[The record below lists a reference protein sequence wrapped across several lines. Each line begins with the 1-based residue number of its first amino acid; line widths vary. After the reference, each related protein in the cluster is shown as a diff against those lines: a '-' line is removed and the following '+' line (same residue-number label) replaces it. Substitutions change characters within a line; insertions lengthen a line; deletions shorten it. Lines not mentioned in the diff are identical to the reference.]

1 MEIESS
7 LGTVGFDQ
15 YLQMTR
21 VVLKEEIEHG
31 QLGTVMRLTGAPIIL
46 LLLLFSLGLVQPARN
61 MQ

>member
-46 LLLLFSLGLVQPARN
+46 LLLFSVGLVQPSRN

>member
-1 MEIESS
+1 MEIESWE
-7 LGTVGFDQ
+7 LGYFYDQ

-21 VVLKEEIEHG
+21 AVLKEEIEHG

-46 LLLLFSLGLVQPARN
+46 LLLLFPVGLVQPARN

>member
-7 LGTVGFDQ
+7 LSKVGFDQ

-46 LLLLFSLGLVQPARN
+46 RELLFC
-61 MQ
+61 